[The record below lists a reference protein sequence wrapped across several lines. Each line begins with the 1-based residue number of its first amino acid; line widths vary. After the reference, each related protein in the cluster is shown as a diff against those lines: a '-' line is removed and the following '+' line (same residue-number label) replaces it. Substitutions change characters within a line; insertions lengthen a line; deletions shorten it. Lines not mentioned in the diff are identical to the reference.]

1 MPEQNGRYRAPQPV
15 TLAAGWT
22 LERLTPPSRLFGANG
37 VRTGPDGRIYVAQVS
52 GSQISAV
59 DVATG
64 RVETISPLGGDIVAP
79 DDLVFDPEGNLY
91 ATEITEGRVSVRTP
105 DGKVRVVYGDLPCAN
120 PITFHR
126 GRLFAGE
133 CRHEGRIVELSLDG
147 GPPRVLVDKVPM
159 PNAMEVGPDGMLYFP
174 VMEANEIWRVGL
186 DGGQPEK
193 VAGDLGVPDAV
204 KFDARGRIVSTQA
217 ASGQVLRIDPRT
229 GERTVLAD
237 IAPGL
242 DNLTFVGER
251 LFVSSFSGQ
260 ISEILGDG
268 AVRPLLP
275 AGLNGP
281 LGLAMGDDGV
291 LFVGDG
297 PYCYSLAPGGA
308 LRVAGMLFT
317 PGSPGYTRGIA
328 AAGAGEYVVTTSSG
342 QVARWRPA
350 RQQSEVLAQGFDRL
364 YGVAV
369 ARGGAV
375 AFADA
380 GTGRLLSVA
389 SGRVDLLAGGLREP
403 KGVALADDG
412 ACLVAEEEGGAR
424 GEHFA
429 RWRRDG
435 AGRPAATA
443 GDPAARGNALRRRRG
458 REGAARIRHGAQGT
472 PHHCRGPAG
481 RCTRGCHAEVPAT
494 LPAAL
499 GLDGAVRGHR
509 GRQRRHAVPVR
520 RRRGQRARAP
530 SRVRAVATAGRSGA
544 VRAGLPAG
552 AWTACCR

>member
-1 MPEQNGRYRAPQPV
+1 MPEQNGRYRAPQPA
-15 TLAAGWT
+15 TLAEGWT

-91 ATEITEGRVSVRTP
+91 ATEITEGRVSMRTP
-105 DGKVRVVYGDLPCAN
+105 EGKVRVVYGDLPCAN

-147 GPPRVLVDKVPM
+147 GAPRVLVDKVPM

-186 DGGQPEK
+186 DGGRPEK

-204 KFDARGRIVSTQA
+204 KFDACGRIVSTQA
-217 ASGQVLRIDPRT
+217 ATGQVLRIDPRT
-229 GERTVLAD
+229 GERTVLAE

-268 AVRPLLP
+268 AVRALLP

-308 LRVAGMLFT
+308 LQVAGMLFT

-389 SGRVDLLAGGLREP
+389 SGTVDVLAEGLREP
-403 KGVALADDG
+403 KGVALAGDG
-412 ACLVAEEEGGAR
+412 ACLVAEEEAGRVVSASRGGVATVLDGLQRPQGILLR
-424 GEHFA
+424 GELLYVV
-429 RWRRDG
+429 DVG
-435 AGRPAATA
+435 AKELLEYDT
-443 GDPAARGNALRRRRG
+443 
-458 REGAARIRHGAQGT
+458 
-472 PHHCRGPAG
+472 
-481 RCTRGCHAEVPAT
+481 
-494 LPAAL
+494 
-499 GLDGAVRGHR
+499 VRK
-509 GRQRRHAVPVR
+509 VR
-520 RRRGQRARAP
+520 RTIA
-530 SRVRAVATAGRSGA
+530 
-544 VRAGLPAG
+544 AGLPVGAPAG
-552 AWTACCR
+552 VTPKFLRPFPPLSGSMGPFAGIAAGSDGTLYLSADAEGSVLALRPA